1 MIPVIGQQQHTIP
14 VSVTVEPTPNG
25 VLLRVNQGIIHA
37 VVELPLSGAKQVKAM
52 VDKAIQYHLDLGLE
66 AAIAGTITDR
76 KLSG

>member
-1 MIPVIGQQQHTIP
+1 MIPVIGQQQQTIP
-14 VSVTVEPTPNG
+14 VNVTVEPTANG

-52 VDKAIQYHLDLGLE
+52 VDKALQHHSDLGLK
-66 AAIAGTITDR
+66 AAIAGAITDR